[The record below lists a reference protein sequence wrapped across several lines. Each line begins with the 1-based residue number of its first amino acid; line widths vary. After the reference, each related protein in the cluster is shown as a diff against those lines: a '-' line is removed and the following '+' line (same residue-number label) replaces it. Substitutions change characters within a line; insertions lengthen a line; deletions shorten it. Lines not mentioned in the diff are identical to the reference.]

1 MSILTALVVSLISLA
16 IAGYLVSLLRPAHR
30 TERDEHEDF

>member
-1 MSILTALVVSLISLA
+1 MSILTAIGVSLISLA

-30 TERDEHEDF
+30 PDRDEHEDL